1 MLGKNYGCEQ
11 YELEV
16 QRMIYEG
23 GAIFQEYLLKD
34 KKIKESEKNMRNR
47 KK

>member
-23 GAIFQEYLLKD
+23 GAIFQEYLLKEKEI
-34 KKIKESEKNMRNR
+34 KKTEKNMKDRR
-47 KK
+47 K

>member
-1 MLGKNYGCEQ
+1 MLRNNYGCEQ

-23 GAIFQEYLLKD
+23 GAIFQEYLLKE
-34 KKIKESEKNMRNR
+34 KKIKKSEKNL
-47 KK
+47 KKK